1 MDELG
6 TAAGVRAVLDRVTDR
21 GTELVVELG
30 TELVVERAGDR
41 IEPPPV
47 LGRARA
53 LVVPALRA
61 AVDRLD
67 GEYMRKIAAYHLGWL
82 DAQGQPVSGDGVGG
96 KAIRPTLAVLSAE
109 AGGGSA
115 SDGVAAAVAV
125 ELVHNFSLLHDDIM
139 DRDVERRHRPTAWV
153 VFGEGQAILAGNAML
168 TAAIDVLVRDGAAG
182 QRSLACLLSAVESLI
197 SGQSADLALGNLGS
211 GEEVDTITTAE
222 VLAMEAGKTAAL
234 LACSASI
241 GAIAVG
247 APAPVADG
255 LASYGYELGMAFQL
269 VDDILGITGDAATT
283 GKSSSSDVRAGKRSA
298 PIVAA
303 LTSGTAAS
311 KLLARL
317 LADGLPTSDDDVTYA
332 TKLIDE
338 AGGLDWAAQEADRRL
353 ALALG
358 HLENTAAP
366 AGTTSDLA
374 ALARYVVERDR

>member
-1 MDELG
+1 MAGDDMDELG
-6 TAAGVRAVLDRVTDR
+6 TAAGVRAVLDRVTDP
-21 GTELVVELG
+21 GTELVIELG
-30 TELVVERAGDR
+30 AGPADDR

-168 TAAIDVLVRDGAAG
+168 AAAIDVLVRDGAAG
-182 QRSLACLLSAVESLI
+182 QRSLGCLLAAVESLI
-197 SGQSADLALGNLGS
+197 SGQSADLALGSLGNS
-211 GEEVDTITTAE
+211 EDVTLDE

-241 GAIAVG
+241 GAIAVD
-247 APAPVADG
+247 APAPVVDS
-255 LASYGYELGMAFQL
+255 LAAYGHELGMAFQL
-269 VDDILGITGDAATT
+269 VDDILGITGDAAAT

-311 KLLARL
+311 RLLARL
-317 LADGLPTSDDDVTYA
+317 LAEGPPTTDDDVTYA

-353 ALALG
+353 ALALS
-358 HLENTAAP
+358 HLEKTAAP